1 MCFSYKSWSHIH
13 CFKVYV
19 IFFFMF
25 SLRCT
30 MMRTRSSWYLWFIII
45 ISSYGWIIVGI
56 SFLKDKLHPYWGLN
70 KIFHHMKCIK
80 RLGCDFSWVIYKSM
94 HFFYQQISI
103 QMGKIWVAIFVF
115 TLCKSNLRYIE
126 RMCGN
131 FLLLLDTIH
140 IS

>member
-1 MCFSYKSWSHIH
+1 MCFFIQIMITYSLFQGLCYIPFYVFFKMHYDENSYKLI
-13 CFKVYV
+13 FV
-19 IFFFMF
+19 IYNYDK
-25 SLRCT
+25 
-30 MMRTRSSWYLWFIII
+30 YLW
-45 ISSYGWIIVGI
+45 I
-56 SFLKDKLHPYWGLN
+56 SFLQDKLNPYWGIN
-70 KIFHHMKCIK
+70 NIFHHMKCIK
-80 RLGCDFSWVIYKSM
+80 RLERIFSWVIYKSM